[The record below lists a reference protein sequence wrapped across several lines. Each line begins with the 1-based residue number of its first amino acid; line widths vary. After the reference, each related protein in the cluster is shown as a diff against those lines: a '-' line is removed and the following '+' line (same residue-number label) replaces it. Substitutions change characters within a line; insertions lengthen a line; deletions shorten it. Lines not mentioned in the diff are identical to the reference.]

1 MTSHTMQPPKALGLY
16 DPRFEHDAC
25 GVGMVARLDNTPTH
39 EVVERGIAALK
50 NLEHRGASGA
60 DPCTGDGAGILMQ
73 MPDELLRAVV
83 EFELPPPGAYG
94 VLMCFLPA
102 DDDAHRARL
111 EGLLE
116 RTVCAEGHTVLGWR
130 EVPVRP
136 EHTGE
141 VAGACRPVI
150 RQLFVGAGPLGAAG
164 TGHDGAGPQDAAG
177 TGSDGADAAGTGS
190 DGVGARGAPGEGFD
204 QDAFERKLYVIRR
217 VCELNPDGAG
227 LYVASSSSRTL
238 NYKGML
244 ISWQLAD
251 FYPDLQDERCM
262 SALALV
268 HSRFS
273 TNTFPSWELAHP
285 YRTICHNGE
294 INTVMGNVNWMRAR
308 ESELSSELFGEDLQK
323 ILPVVTP
330 GNSDSA
336 TFDNV
341 MELLLLAG
349 RSPAHA
355 AMMMIPE
362 AYRDREDLPAELVG
376 FYAYHSCLM
385 EPWDGPASVAFTDG
399 RVVGA
404 TLDRNGLR
412 PGRWVET
419 ADGHVVL
426 GSETGI
432 LDVAPGEIVRL
443 GRLQPGKLFL
453 VDLERGR
460 IVEDGEVKREV
471 STRRPYREWYERSS
485 VSFDELE
492 PSEQVTISDQPLHR
506 RQRAF
511 GYSQED
517 LRVLLS
523 PMARDGAEPI
533 GSMGNDI
540 SLAVLS
546 DQAPPLFSYFKQLFA
561 QVTNPPI
568 DPIREE
574 IVMSLETTLGSE
586 RNLFEETPEHAH
598 KLVLERPILLNREL
612 ETLRHVSHELFAA
625 RTIDITWP
633 VAEGAAGMAAALE
646 RVCEQAHD
654 AISAGVNIIV
664 LSDRSLGPRRAPIPS
679 LLAVASVHHHLVREG
694 TRLRVGIV
702 LESGEPREVH
712 HFATLIGYGASAI
725 NPYLLLETLDEL
737 VIERRITGPGDG
749 GGAPV
754 GAGNASGRA
763 PGAASSNSASS
774 DGAQWPGTEE
784 LNQRLEEAAQNTV
797 KAIGKGLLKTISKM
811 GISTIQSYRGAQIFE
826 AVGLEHELIDR
837 HFTGTASRIGGV
849 GLDVLATEALERH
862 ARAYPSPRDDL
873 LPVGGVYAWRRDGE
887 HHMWN
892 PETIAL
898 VQHAVRAAN
907 GNVMAALG
915 GEADALAEV
924 RDSDANAKYR
934 EYADAINEDAARK
947 ATLRGLLRFKDP
959 ADPAGANG
967 VDGPPDGGAGADIDG
982 MEREAAHG
990 DTGPR
995 AAGGGDDTTTTN
1007 IPCEPIPLD
1016 QVEPASEI
1024 VRRFCTG
1031 AMSLGSISREAHET
1045 LAIAMNRLGGRSN
1058 TGEGGEDPARYQP
1071 DPNGD
1076 RRRSA
1081 IKQVASGRFGVTI
1094 HYLVN
1099 ADELQIKMA
1108 QGAKPGE
1115 GGQLPGH
1122 KVDKYIGSIR
1132 HTTPGVGL
1140 ISPPP
1145 HHDIYSIEDLKQLIY
1160 DLRCSNPPTDTHAGA
1175 QVSVKLVAEV
1185 GVGTVAAGVSKAN
1198 ADRVLI
1204 SGHDGG
1210 TGASPLSSIQAAGIP
1225 WEIGLAETQQT
1236 LLLNDLRSRIVV
1248 QTDGQ
1253 LKTGRDVV
1261 IAAMLGADEM
1271 GFSTA
1276 PLIATGCI
1284 MMRACHLNTCPVG
1297 IATQDP
1303 ALRERFKGTPEH
1315 VVNFFFFVAEE
1326 VREILASLGLRSL
1339 DEAIGRVD
1347 LLEAQP
1353 AIEHWKA
1360 RGVDLTH
1367 ILTHV
1372 ELPDDAPR
1380 RRVQPPPE
1388 VLSDA
1393 LDWELVKR
1401 SAGAIERGERIS
1413 FALPIRNVNRCVGGI
1428 LSSHIAR
1435 AHGAAGLPEG
1445 SIEVSFEGSAG
1456 QSFGGWLAPGVTFTL
1471 WGDANDYTGKGLSG
1485 GVLAV
1490 RPRAGMAP
1498 EFKAQEN
1505 VIVGNTLLYGATA
1518 GRAFFRGLAGERFAV
1533 RNSGASAVVEGV
1545 GDHGC
1550 EYMTGGRVVV
1560 LGPTGRNFA
1569 AGMSGGVAYVLDE
1582 EGAFPKRCNMGM
1594 VGFETPEEADVAEL
1608 RALISEHARRT
1619 DSPVAERVLAQWE
1632 ELLARGAFVKV
1643 MPHDYRRVLREQAAE
1658 AQAAA
1663 SSPESPSP
1671 AVAA

>member
-1 MTSHTMQPPKALGLY
+1 MNPHIKQPPQAVGLY
-16 DPRFEHDAC
+16 DPSYEHDAC
-25 GVGMVARLDNTPTH
+25 GVGMVARLDNRPTH
-39 EVVERGIAALK
+39 EVISRAITALE
-50 NLEHRGASGA
+50 NLEHRGANGA
-60 DPCTGDGAGILMQ
+60 DPRTGDGAGILMQ

-83 EFELPPPGAYG
+83 DFELPALGAYG
-94 VLMCFLPA
+94 VLMCFLPT
-102 DDDAHRARL
+102 DDDVRARL
-111 EGLLE
+111 QRLLE
-116 RTVCAEGHTVLGWR
+116 QTVEAEGQRMLGWR
-130 EVPVRP
+130 DVPVDP
-136 EHTGE
+136 SQAGD

-150 RQLFVGAGPLGAAG
+150 RQLFVGAGPEHHG
-164 TGHDGAGPQDAAG
+164 
-177 TGSDGADAAGTGS
+177 
-190 DGVGARGAPGEGFD
+190 D

-217 VCELNPDGAG
+217 ICELTAKDPG
-227 LYVASSSSRTL
+227 LYVTSSSSRTL

-244 ISWQLAD
+244 ISFQLAA
-251 FYPDLQDERCM
+251 FYPDLRDERIK

-285 YRTICHNGE
+285 YRVICHNGE
-294 INTVMGNVNWMRAR
+294 INTVRGNINWMRAR
-308 ESELSSELFGEDLQK
+308 ESELRSELFGEDLQK
-323 ILPVVTP
+323 ILPVVSP

-341 MELLLLAG
+341 LELLMLGG
-349 RSPAHA
+349 RSLPHA

-362 AYRDREDLPAELVG
+362 AYRNRDDLSDDLKG
-376 FYAYHSCLM
+376 FYAFHSCLM

-419 ADGHVVL
+419 TDGHVVL
-426 GSETGI
+426 GSEIGL
-432 LDVAPGEIVRL
+432 LDIPPEQIRRL

-453 VDLERGR
+453 VDLEGGR
-460 IVEDGEVKREV
+460 IVEDEEVKRGV
-471 STRRPYREWYERSS
+471 CTRKPYREWYARNAVPFS
-485 VSFDELE
+485 ELA
-492 PSEQVTISDQPLHR
+492 PSDQVTISDQPLR
-506 RQRAF
+506 TRQRAF

-517 LRVLLS
+517 LRVLLT
-523 PMARDGAEPI
+523 PMARDGAEPV
-533 GSMGNDI
+533 GSMGNDQ

-546 DQAPPLFSYFKQLFA
+546 EQAPPLFSYFKQLFA

-574 IVMSLETTLGSE
+574 IVMSLATSLGSE
-586 RNLFEETPEHAH
+586 LNLFAETPEHAH
-598 KLVLERPILLNREL
+598 KLVLTQPILLNREL
-612 ETLRHVSHELFAA
+612 ETLRHVDHDVFAA
-625 RTIDITWP
+625 RTINTTWS
-633 VAEGAAGMAAALE
+633 LE
-646 RVCEQAHD
+646 RGVEGMSEALQRICRESSE
-654 AISAGVNIIV
+654 AIDERVNIIV
-664 LSDRSLGPRRAPIPS
+664 LSDRLVGPRRVPIPS
-679 LLAVASVHHHLVREG
+679 LLAVAAVHHHLVREG
-694 TRLRVGIV
+694 TRLRAGIIV
-702 LESGEPREVH
+702 ESGEPREVH
-712 HFATLIGYGASAI
+712 HFATLIGYGAVAI
-725 NPYLLLETLDEL
+725 NPYLMLETLDDM
-737 VIERRITGPGDG
+737 V
-749 GGAPV
+749 
-754 GAGNASGRA
+754 
-763 PGAASSNSASS
+763 
-774 DGAQWPGTEE
+774 
-784 LNQRLEEAAQNTV
+784 LNQRAVKRVGADGAEVEVGAVEAAENVV
-797 KAIGKGLLKTISKM
+797 KALGKALLKTISKM
-811 GISTIQSYRGAQIFE
+811 GISTIHSYCGAQIFE
-826 AVGLEHELIDR
+826 AVGLDSAVVDK

-849 GLDVLATEALERH
+849 GLDVLATEAIERH
-862 ARAYPSPRDDL
+862 ARAYPVPQDDL

-898 VQHAVRAAN
+898 VQHAVREAN
-907 GNVMAALG
+907 GDVPAALKG
-915 GEADALAEV
+915 DTSALETV
-924 RDSDANAKYR
+924 RESAAFEKYR
-934 EYADAINEDAARK
+934 EYARAINEDAARK
-947 ATLRGLLRFKDP
+947 ATLRGLLKI
-959 ADPAGANG
+959 
-967 VDGPPDGGAGADIDG
+967 GPGEGSAQA
-982 MEREAAHG
+982 
-990 DTGPR
+990 
-995 AAGGGDDTTTTN
+995 
-1007 IPCEPIPLD
+1007 IPLE
-1016 QVEPASEI
+1016 QVESASEI
-1024 VRRFCTG
+1024 VKRFCTG

-1058 TGEGGEDPARYQP
+1058 TGEGGEDPSRFAP
-1071 DPNGD
+1071 DANGD

-1122 KVDKYIGSIR
+1122 KVDAYIGSIR

-1160 DLRCSNPPTDTHAGA
+1160 DLRCANPDAE
-1175 QVSVKLVAEV
+1175 VSVKLVAEV

-1204 SGHDGG
+1204 AGHDGG
-1210 TGASPLSSIQAAGIP
+1210 TGASPQSSIQAAGIP

-1236 LLLNDLRSRIVV
+1236 LLLNDLRSRIKV

-1271 GFSTA
+1271 GFSTG

-1303 ALRERFKGTPEH
+1303 ELRKRFKGTPEH

-1326 VREILASLGLRSL
+1326 VREILASIGLRTL

-1347 LLEAQP
+1347 LLSARD
-1353 AIEHWKA
+1353 AIDHWKA

-1372 ELPDDAPR
+1372 ELPDGTPR
-1380 RRVQPPPE
+1380 HRVEPPPA
-1388 VLSDA
+1388 VLDDA

-1401 SAGAIERGERIS
+1401 AEPALASAGDPALDGRAASAGHGVRIE
-1413 FALPIRNVNRCVGGI
+1413 LPIRNRNRCVGGI
-1428 LSSHIAR
+1428 LSSNIAR
-1435 AHGAAGLPEG
+1435 RHGAEGLSED
-1445 SIEVSFEGSAG
+1445 SIVVDFTGSAG

-1471 WGDANDYTGKGLSG
+1471 SGDANDYAGKGLSG

-1490 RPRAGMAP
+1490 RPREGMAADFVA
-1498 EFKAQEN
+1498 ERN
-1505 VIVGNTLLYGATA
+1505 VIVGNTVLYGATR

-1533 RNSGASAVVEGV
+1533 RNSGAAAVVEGV
-1545 GDHGC
+1545 GDHCC
-1550 EYMTGGRVVV
+1550 EYMTGGVVVV
-1560 LGPTGRNFA
+1560 LGGTGRNFA

-1582 EGAFPKRCNMGM
+1582 QGDFAERCNMGM
-1594 VGFETPEEADVAEL
+1594 VGFEAPSASDAGEL
-1608 RALISEHARRT
+1608 RALISEHGRRT
-1619 DSPVAERVLAQWE
+1619 GSPVAARVLAE
-1632 ELLARGAFVKV
+1632 LDELLAKGAFVKV
-1643 MPHDYRRVLREQAAE
+1643 MPHDYKRVLAE
-1658 AQAAA
+1658 RAGRSEAGRQVAV
-1663 SSPESPSP
+1663 P
-1671 AVAA
+1671 A

>member
-1 MTSHTMQPPKALGLY
+1 MNSHIMQPPKAVGLY

-25 GVGMVARLDNTPTH
+25 GVGMVARLDNRPTH
-39 EVVERGIAALK
+39 EVISRAITALE

-60 DPCTGDGAGILMQ
+60 DPSTGDGAGILMQ
-73 MPDELLRAVV
+73 MPDELLRATVD
-83 EFELPPPGAYG
+83 FELPPAGSYG
-94 VLMCFLPA
+94 VLMCFLPREEKS
-102 DDDAHRARL
+102 RARL
-111 EGLLE
+111 EALLE
-116 RTVCAEGHTVLGWR
+116 RTVGELGQRLLGWR
-130 EVPVRP
+130 EVPIN
-136 EHTGE
+136 ESETGE
-141 VAGACRPVI
+141 VAAACRPVI
-150 RQLFVGAGPLGAAG
+150 RQLFVGAGSEVA
-164 TGHDGAGPQDAAG
+164 
-177 TGSDGADAAGTGS
+177 
-190 DGVGARGAPGEGFD
+190 D

-217 VCELNPDGAG
+217 VCDLHAEDPG
-227 LYVASSSSRTL
+227 LYVASSSSRTI

-244 ISWQLAD
+244 ISFQLAA
-251 FYPDLQDERCM
+251 FYQDLRDERTK

-285 YRTICHNGE
+285 YRVICHNGE
-294 INTVMGNVNWMRAR
+294 INTVRGNVNWMRAR
-308 ESELSSELFGEDLQK
+308 ESQLHSELFGEDLER
-323 ILPVVTP
+323 ILPVVSV

-341 MELLLLAG
+341 LELLMLAG
-349 RSPAHA
+349 RSLPHA

-362 AYRDREDLPAELVG
+362 AYLDREDLPDYLKG
-376 FYAYHSCLM
+376 FYAFHSCLM

-419 ADGHVVL
+419 TDGHVVL
-426 GSETGI
+426 GSESGL
-432 LDVAPGEIVRL
+432 LDIPPGEVRRL

-453 VDLERGR
+453 VDLEQGR
-460 IVEDGEVKREV
+460 IVEDEEVKREV
-471 STRRPYREWYERSS
+471 AGRHPYGEWYARNAVPFSELPSS
-485 VSFDELE
+485 
-492 PSEQVTISDQPLHR
+492 SEVTISDQPLPL

-511 GYSQED
+511 GFTQED
-517 LRVLLS
+517 LRVLLT
-523 PMARDGAEPI
+523 PMAIEAAEPI
-533 GSMGNDI
+533 GSMGNDLA
-540 SLAVLS
+540 LAVLS

-574 IVMSLETTLGSE
+574 IVMSLATSLGSE
-586 RNLFEETPEHAH
+586 RNLFDETPEHAH
-598 KLVLERPILLNREL
+598 KLLLDQPILLNREL
-612 ETLRHVSHELFAA
+612 ETLRHVEHDVYAA
-625 RTIDITWP
+625 RTIDSTWP
-633 VAEGAAGMAAALE
+633 IAEGPAGMRAAIE
-646 RVCEQAHD
+646 RICRQAHE
-654 AISAGVNIIV
+654 AIAEGVNIIV
-664 LSDRSLGPRRAPIPS
+664 VSDRLLGPLRAPIPS
-679 LLAVASVHHHLVREG
+679 LLAVAAVHHHLVREG
-694 TRLRVGIV
+694 TRLRAGII

-712 HFATLIGYGASAI
+712 HFATLIGYGVSAI
-725 NPYLLLETLDEL
+725 NPYLLLESLDTMVLEGH
-737 VIERRITGPGDG
+737 IRRTGGDG
-749 GGAPV
+749 REEPL
-754 GAGNASGRA
+754 
-763 PGAASSNSASS
+763 SAE
-774 DGAQWPGTEE
+774 Q
-784 LNQRLEEAAQNTV
+784 AAQNLV

-826 AVGLEHELIDR
+826 AVGLEPELIDT
-837 HFTGTASRIGGV
+837 HFTGTASRIGGI
-849 GLDVLATEALERH
+849 GLDVLAAEALARH
-862 ARAYPSPRDDL
+862 ARAYPTPHDEL

-907 GNVMAALG
+907 GDVAAALNG
-915 GEADALAEV
+915 DRQAHEAV
-924 RDSDANAKYR
+924 RESPAFEKYR
-934 EYADAINEDAARK
+934 EYARAVNEDAARR
-947 ATLRGLLRFKDP
+947 ATLRGLLKIGG
-959 ADPAGANG
+959 ADASE
-967 VDGPPDGGAGADIDG
+967 DGAGAIPI
-982 MEREAAHG
+982 EEVEA
-990 DTGPR
+990 
-995 AAGGGDDTTTTN
+995 
-1007 IPCEPIPLD
+1007 
-1016 QVEPASEI
+1016 ASEI
-1024 VRRFCTG
+1024 VKRFCTG

-1058 TGEGGEDPARYQP
+1058 TGEGGEDPSRFLP
-1071 DPNGD
+1071 DANGD

-1122 KVDKYIGSIR
+1122 KVDEYIGSIR

-1160 DLRCSNPPTDTHAGA
+1160 DLRCSNPKA
-1175 QVSVKLVAEV
+1175 QVSVKLVSEV

-1204 SGHDGG
+1204 AGHDGG
-1210 TGASPLSSIQAAGIP
+1210 TGASPLSSIQAAGVP

-1236 LLLNDLRSRIVV
+1236 LLLNDLRGRIIV

-1261 IAAMLGADEM
+1261 IAALLGADEM

-1303 ALRERFKGTPEH
+1303 ELRKRFKGTPEH

-1347 LLEAQP
+1347 LLGVAD
-1353 AIEHWKA
+1353 AVEHWKA

-1367 ILTHV
+1367 ILTHIEV
-1372 ELPDDAPR
+1372 PEGAPR
-1380 RRVQPPPE
+1380 RRVEAPPE
-1388 VLSDA
+1388 VLADA
-1393 LDWELVKR
+1393 LDWQLVER
-1401 SAGAIERGERIS
+1401 SQLALERRQPARL
-1413 FALPIRNVNRCVGGI
+1413 ALEIRNRNRCVGGI
-1428 LSSHIAR
+1428 LSSHIAER
-1435 AHGAAGLPEG
+1435 CGAAGLAED
-1445 SIEVSFEGSAG
+1445 SIVVDFEGSAG
-1456 QSFGGWLAPGVTFTL
+1456 QSFAGWLAPGVTFTL
-1471 WGDANDYTGKGLSG
+1471 RGDANDYAGKGLSG
-1485 GVLAV
+1485 GVFAV
-1490 RPRAGMAP
+1490 RPRAGMSEDFVA
-1498 EFKAQEN
+1498 EQN
-1505 VIVGNTLLYGATA
+1505 VIVGNTVLYGATA

-1582 EGAFPKRCNMGM
+1582 EGDFAKRCNPGM
-1594 VGFETPEEADVAEL
+1594 VGFEALSAADALEL
-1608 RALISEHARRT
+1608 RAMIEEHHART
-1619 DSPVAERVLAQWE
+1619 DSPVAARVLAEWE
-1632 ELLARGAFVKV
+1632 ELLGRGAFVKV
-1643 MPHDYRRVLREQAAE
+1643 MPHDYKRVLRERAEEEALAAAAAE
-1658 AQAAA
+1658 NG
-1663 SSPESPSP
+1663 SGSLRRPLD
-1671 AVAA
+1671 AVGETGA

>member
-1 MTSHTMQPPKALGLY
+1 MTEYTKQPPKAVGLY
-16 DPRFEHDAC
+16 DPHFEHDAC
-25 GVGMVARLDNTPTH
+25 GVGMVARLDNQPTH
-39 EVVERGIAALK
+39 EVISQAIRALE

-60 DPCTGDGAGILMQ
+60 DPTTGDGAGILMQ
-73 MPDELLRAVV
+73 MPDELLRAAVD
-83 EFELPPPGAYG
+83 FELPPLGRYG
-94 VLMCFLPA
+94 VLMCFLPTEQA
-102 DDDAHRARL
+102 SRRRL
-111 EGLLE
+111 EEQLE
-116 RTVCAEGHTVLGWR
+116 QIVHEEGQRVLGWR
-130 EVPVRP
+130 DVPVST
-136 EHTGE
+136 EHVGRT
-141 VAGACRPVI
+141 AGACRPAI
-150 RQLFVGAGPLGAAG
+150 RQLFVGAGKDLPGRAAG
-164 TGHDGAGPQDAAG
+164 G
-177 TGSDGADAAGTGS
+177 
-190 DGVGARGAPGEGFD
+190 GELA
-204 QDAFERKLYVIRR
+204 QEALERKLYVIRR
-217 VCELNPDGAG
+217 RSELTAVEPG
-227 LYVASSSSRTL
+227 LYVASSSSRTI

-244 ISWQLAD
+244 ISYQLAG
-251 FYPDLQDERCM
+251 FYPDLRDPRAK

-285 YRTICHNGE
+285 YRVICHNGE
-294 INTVMGNVNWMRAR
+294 INTVMGNINWMRAR
-308 ESELSSELFGEDLQK
+308 ESELQSELFGDDLPK
-323 ILPVVTP
+323 ILPVAKP
-330 GNSDSA
+330 GDSDSA
-336 TFDNV
+336 TFDKV
-341 MELLLLAG
+341 LELLMLAG
-349 RSPAHA
+349 RSLPHA

-362 AYRDREDLPAELVG
+362 AYRDRTDLPEELKA
-376 FYAYHSCLM
+376 FYAFHACLM

-419 ADGHVVL
+419 VDGLVVL
-426 GSETGI
+426 GSESGL
-432 LDVAPGEIVRL
+432 LDVAPERVKRL

-453 VDLERGR
+453 VDLQRGC
-460 IVEDGEVKREV
+460 IVEDGDVKREV
-471 STRRPYREWYERSS
+471 SARRPYGEWLARNMVHFE
-485 VSFDELE
+485 DLP
-492 PSEQVTISDQPLHR
+492 PSTEVTISDQPLHS

-517 LRVLLS
+517 LRVLLT
-523 PMARDGAEPI
+523 PMAREAQEPI

-540 SLAVLS
+540 SLAVFS

-574 IVMSLETTLGSE
+574 IVMSLATTLGSE

-598 KLVLERPILLNREL
+598 KLALRQPILLNREL
-612 ETLRHVSHELFAA
+612 ETLRHVSHEVFAA

-633 VAEGAAGMAAALE
+633 VADGAAGMERALQRICAE
-646 RVCEQAHD
+646 AHD
-654 AISAGVNIIV
+654 AIAQQVNIII
-664 LSDRSLGPRRAPIPS
+664 LSDRFVGPRRAPIPS

-694 TRLRVGIV
+694 TRLRAGII

-712 HFATLIGYGASAI
+712 HFATLIGYGASAV
-725 NPYLLLETLDEL
+725 NPYLMLETLDEL
-737 VIERRITGPGDG
+737 VFRGLLESPNSGGPPAN
-749 GGAPV
+749 GASS
-754 GAGNASGRA
+754 AN
-763 PGAASSNSASS
+763 GAAPASA
-774 DGAQWPGTEE
+774 GPTP
-784 LNQRLEEAAQNTV
+784 EEAAQNVV

-826 AVGLEHELIDR
+826 AVGLGRELIDR

-849 GLDVLATEALERH
+849 GLGELALEALERH
-862 ARAYPSPRDDL
+862 ARAWPVPHDDV

-887 HHMWN
+887 HHIWN

-898 VQHAVRAAN
+898 VQHAVRAADDER
-907 GNVMAALG
+907 VRAALG
-915 GEADALAEV
+915 GDREAHGSV
-924 RDSDANAKYR
+924 RDSPAYAKYR
-934 EYADAINEDAARK
+934 EYAQMVNEDAARR
-947 ATLRGLLRFKDP
+947 ATLRGLLKLRTAVSQP
-959 ADPAGANG
+959 
-967 VDGPPDGGAGADIDG
+967 GGELGG
-982 MEREAAHG
+982 
-990 DTGPR
+990 R
-995 AAGGGDDTTTTN
+995 A
-1007 IPCEPIPLD
+1007 IPLHE
-1016 QVEPASEI
+1016 VEPAKEI

-1058 TGEGGEDPARYQP
+1058 TGEGGEDPMRFQP

-1094 HYLVN
+1094 NYLVN

-1122 KVDKYIGSIR
+1122 KVDEYIGSIR

-1160 DLRCSNPPTDTHAGA
+1160 DLRCSNPQA
-1175 QVSVKLVAEV
+1175 QVSVKLVSEV

-1204 SGHDGG
+1204 AGHDGG
-1210 TGASPLSSIQAAGIP
+1210 TGASPLSSIQAAGVP

-1236 LLLNDLRSRIVV
+1236 LLLNELRSRIVV

-1253 LKTGRDVV
+1253 LKTGRDVM
-1261 IAAMLGADEM
+1261 IAALLGADEM
-1271 GFSTA
+1271 GFSTG

-1303 ALRERFKGTPEH
+1303 ELRKRFRGTPEH

-1326 VREILASLGLRSL
+1326 VRELLASLGLRSL

-1347 LLEAQP
+1347 LLEAES
-1353 AIEHWKA
+1353 AIDHWKA
-1360 RGVDLTH
+1360 CGVDLTH

-1372 ELPDDAPR
+1372 ELEDGAAR
-1380 RRVQPPPE
+1380 RRVQAPPP
-1388 VLSDA
+1388 VLEDA
-1393 LDWELVKR
+1393 LDWKLVE
-1401 SAGAIERGERIS
+1401 GARPALEGGKPVRMQ
-1413 FALPIRNVNRCVGGI
+1413 LPIRNVNRCVGGI

-1435 AHGAAGLPEG
+1435 AHGAEGLPPD
-1445 SIEVSFEGSAG
+1445 SIVVDFEGSAG
-1456 QSFGGWLAPGVTFTL
+1456 QSFGGWLACGVTFTL
-1471 WGDANDYTGKGLSG
+1471 RGDANDYAGKGLSG
-1485 GVLAV
+1485 GVIAV
-1490 RPRAGMAP
+1490 RPRAAMSSDFVA
-1498 EFKAQEN
+1498 EHN
-1505 VIVGNTLLYGATA
+1505 VIVGNTVLYGATA
-1518 GRAFFRGLAGERFAV
+1518 GKAFFRGLAGERFAV
-1533 RNSGASAVVEGV
+1533 RNSGAWAVVEGM

-1569 AGMSGGVAYVLDE
+1569 AGMSGGIAYVLDE
-1582 EGAFPKRCNMGM
+1582 QGSFPGRCNMGM
-1594 VGFETPEEADVAEL
+1594 VDFEALAPEDAIEL
-1608 RALISEHARRT
+1608 RAMIEEHEQRT
-1619 DSPVAERVLAQWE
+1619 DSPVARRVLAEWE
-1632 ELLARGAFVKV
+1632 RLLAAGAFVKV
-1643 MPHDYRRVLREQAAE
+1643 MPADYRRVLREQREAE
-1658 AQAAA
+1658 EGRQ
-1663 SSPESPSP
+1663 EE
-1671 AVAA
+1671 VTV

>member
-1 MTSHTMQPPKALGLY
+1 MTSHTMQPSKAVGLY

-25 GVGMVARLDNTPTH
+25 GVGMVARLDAFPTH
-39 EVVERGIAALK
+39 EVVTMAIRALE

-60 DPCTGDGAGILMQ
+60 DPTTGDGAGILMQ
-73 MPDELLRAVV
+73 MPDELLREAVP
-83 EFELPPPGAYG
+83 FELPPVGRYG
-94 VLMCFLPA
+94 VLMCFLPTA
-102 DDDAHRARL
+102 APQRERL
-111 EGLLE
+111 EQTLE
-116 RTVCAEGHTVLGWR
+116 ATVVAEGQRVLGWR
-130 EVPVRP
+130 DVPVDP
-136 EHTGE
+136 EHCGRT
-141 VAGACRPVI
+141 AGACRPVI
-150 RQLFVGAGPLGAAG
+150 RQLFVGAGSLDAGGTVAGAFEGAGAGASEG
-164 TGHDGAGPQDAAG
+164 TGAGASEGAGVEAG
-177 TGSDGADAAGTGS
+177 GAVEGS
-190 DGVGARGAPGEGFD
+190 FD

-217 VCELNPDGAG
+217 VCELTAEPG
-227 LYVASSSSRTL
+227 LYVTSSSSRTL

-244 ISWQLAD
+244 ISYQLAG
-251 FYPDLQDERCM
+251 FYPDLRDERCK

-285 YRTICHNGE
+285 YRVTCHNGE

-308 ESELSSELFGEDLQK
+308 ESELSSGLFGEDLHK
-323 ILPVVTP
+323 ILPVVSA

-341 MELLLLAG
+341 LELLLLAG
-349 RSPAHA
+349 RELPHA
-355 AMMMIPE
+355 VMMMIPE
-362 AYRDREDLPAELVG
+362 AFRNRTDLPDDLKG
-376 FYAYHSCLM
+376 FYAFHACLM
-385 EPWDGPASVAFTDG
+385 EPWDGPAAVAFTDG

-419 ADGHVVL
+419 TDGHVVL
-426 GSETGI
+426 GSEAGL
-432 LDVAPGEIVRL
+432 LDIPAARVARL

-453 VDLERGR
+453 VDLARGR
-460 IVEDGEVKREV
+460 IVEDGEVKRAV
-471 STRRPYREWYERSS
+471 STQRPYGEWFVRNS
-485 VSFDELE
+485 VHFDDLP
-492 PSEQVTISDQPLHR
+492 PSEQVTISDQPLHL

-517 LRVLLS
+517 LRVLLT
-523 PMARDGAEPI
+523 PMARDGQEPV
-533 GSMGNDI
+533 GSMGNDQ

-574 IVMSLETTLGSE
+574 IVMSLATSLGTE
-586 RNLFEETPEHAH
+586 RNLFDETPDHAH
-598 KLVLERPILLNREL
+598 KLILNQPILLNREL
-612 ETLRHVSHELFAA
+612 ETLRHVSHDLFAA
-625 RTIDITWP
+625 RTLDIVWP
-633 VAEGAAGMAAALE
+633 VAEGPAGMARALE
-646 RVCEQAHD
+646 RICAQAHE
-654 AISAGVNIIV
+654 AVAAGVNIIV
-664 LSDRSLGPRRAPIPS
+664 LSDRRLNRHQAPIPS
-679 LLAVASVHHHLVREG
+679 LLAVSSVHHHLVREG
-694 TRLRVGIV
+694 IRLRAGII

-712 HFATLIGYGASAI
+712 HFATLVGFGVSAV

-737 VIERRITGPGDG
+737 VYKGLIVRPGTAGGSTGANGTGP
-749 GGAPV
+749 A
-754 GAGNASGRA
+754 GAGEVPLGV
-763 PGAASSNSASS
+763 
-774 DGAQWPGTEE
+774 
-784 LNQRLEEAAQNTV
+784 EEAAQNLV
-797 KAIGKGLLKTISKM
+797 KAIDKGLLKTISKM

-826 AVGLEHELIDR
+826 AVGLDREVVDR

-849 GLDVLATEALERH
+849 GLEVLAREALERH
-862 ARAYPSPRDDL
+862 ARAYPAPVGGGEGVGEEL

-907 GNVMAALG
+907 GDVAAALKG
-915 GEADALAEV
+915 DSEAHTTV
-924 RDSDANAKYR
+924 RESPAYAKYR
-934 EYADAINEDAARK
+934 EYARLVNEDAARQ
-947 ATLRGLLRFKDP
+947 ATLRGLLKIAVAEDS
-959 ADPAGANG
+959 
-967 VDGPPDGGAGADIDG
+967 GGAGG
-982 MEREAAHG
+982 ER
-990 DTGPR
+990 
-995 AAGGGDDTTTTN
+995 GGGGG
-1007 IPCEPIPLD
+1007 ERHSGERHSIPLEE
-1016 QVEPASEI
+1016 VEPAAAI

-1058 TGEGGEDPARYQP
+1058 TGEGGEDPTRFTP

-1122 KVDKYIGSIR
+1122 KVDRYIGSIR

-1160 DLRCSNPPTDTHAGA
+1160 DLRCSNPSA
-1175 QVSVKLVAEV
+1175 QVSVKLVSEV

-1204 SGHDGG
+1204 AGHDGG
-1210 TGASPLSSIQAAGIP
+1210 TGASPLSSIQAAGVP

-1236 LLLNDLRSRIVV
+1236 LLLNELRSRIVV

-1261 IAAMLGADEM
+1261 IAALLGADEM
-1271 GFSTA
+1271 GFSTG

-1303 ALRERFKGTPEH
+1303 ELRKRFKGTPEH

-1326 VREILASLGLRSL
+1326 VRELLASLGLRSL

-1347 LLEAQP
+1347 LLEAEP

-1360 RGVDLTH
+1360 RGVDLSH
-1367 ILTHV
+1367 ILRHIGL
-1372 ELPDDAPR
+1372 EDGAPR
-1380 RRVQPPPE
+1380 RRVEPPPP
-1388 VLSDA
+1388 VLEDA
-1393 LDWELVKR
+1393 LDWQLVER
-1401 SAGAIERGERIS
+1401 ARALLAGGAAGAGETEDGASPDGHLNGRAARI
-1413 FALPIRNVNRCVGGI
+1413 AGRQVRIQLPIRNVNRCVGGI

-1435 AHGAAGLPEG
+1435 EHGAKGLPED
-1445 SIEVSFEGSAG
+1445 SIVVDFEGSAG

-1471 WGDANDYTGKGLSG
+1471 HGDANDYTGKGLSG

-1490 RPRAGMAP
+1490 RPRPGMAP
-1498 EFKAQEN
+1498 EWVAEEN

-1533 RNSGASAVVEGV
+1533 RNSGAWTVVEGV

-1582 EGAFPKRCNMGM
+1582 DGSFTGRKDGSLAGRCNMGM
-1594 VGFETPEEADVAEL
+1594 VGFEELSAADAAEL
-1608 RALISEHARRT
+1608 RALVAEHEART
-1619 DSPVAERVLAQWE
+1619 DSPVARRVLGEWDR
-1632 ELLARGAFVKV
+1632 LLAAGAFVKV
-1643 MPHDYRRVLREQAAE
+1643 MPHDYKRVLRELAEEEEEQAE
-1658 AQAAA
+1658 GV
-1663 SSPESPSP
+1663 P
-1671 AVAA
+1671 A

>member
-1 MTSHTMQPPKALGLY
+1 MTSHNKQPPKAVGLY

-25 GVGMVARLDNTPTH
+25 GVGMVARLDNRPTH
-39 EVVERGIAALK
+39 EVISRAITALE

-73 MPDELLRAVV
+73 MPDELFRAVV
-83 EFELPPPGAYG
+83 DFELPAAGAYG
-94 VLMCFLPA
+94 VLMCFLPPDPA
-102 DDDAHRARL
+102 VRKRL
-111 EGLLE
+111 EELLE
-116 RTVCAEGHTVLGWR
+116 RTVVAEGQRLLGWR
-130 EVPVRP
+130 DVPVRP

-141 VAGACRPVI
+141 VAGACRPEI
-150 RQLFVGAGPLGAAG
+150 RQLFVGAGGAEE
-164 TGHDGAGPQDAAG
+164 
-177 TGSDGADAAGTGS
+177 S
-190 DGVGARGAPGEGFD
+190 D

-217 VCELNPDGAG
+217 VCQLTAEEPG
-227 LYVASSSSRTL
+227 LYVTSSSSRTI

-244 ISWQLAD
+244 ISYQLAE
-251 FYPDLQDERCM
+251 FYPDLRDERAK

-285 YRTICHNGE
+285 YRVICHNGE
-294 INTVMGNVNWMRAR
+294 INTVAGNISWMRAR
-308 ESELSSELFGEDLQK
+308 ESELHSELFGEDLCK
-323 ILPVVTP
+323 ILPVVSP

-341 MELLLLAG
+341 LELLMLAG
-349 RSPAHA
+349 RSLPHA

-362 AYRDREDLPAELVG
+362 AYRDREDLPDYLKG
-376 FYAYHSCLM
+376 FYAYHACLM

-419 ADGHVVL
+419 TDGHVVL
-426 GSETGI
+426 GSEAGL
-432 LDVAPGEIVRL
+432 LDIPPEEVRRL

-460 IVEDGEVKREV
+460 IVEDEEVKREV
-471 STRRPYREWYERSS
+471 STRRPYREWYARNAVRFADLPPSS
-485 VSFDELE
+485 EKTL
-492 PSEQVTISDQPLHR
+492 SDQPLR
-506 RQRAF
+506 LRQRAF

-517 LRVLLS
+517 LRVLMT
-523 PMARDGAEPI
+523 PMAQDGAEPV

-540 SLAVLS
+540 ALAVLS

-568 DPIREE
+568 DPLREE
-574 IVMSLETTLGSE
+574 IVMSLATSLGNE
-586 RNLFEETPEHAH
+586 RNLFDETPEHAH
-598 KLVLERPILLNREL
+598 KLLLDQPILLNREL
-612 ETLRHVSHELFAA
+612 ETLRHVDHDVYAA

-633 VAEGAAGMAAALE
+633 IAEGTAGMVE
-646 RVCEQAHD
+646 
-654 AISAGVNIIV
+654 AIARICLKAREAIAEGVNIII
-664 LSDRSLGPRRAPIPS
+664 LSDRLLGARRAPVPS
-679 LLAVASVHHHLVREG
+679 LLAVAAVHHHLVLEG
-694 TRLRVGIV
+694 TRLRAGIIV
-702 LESGEPREVH
+702 ESGEPREVH

-725 NPYLLLETLDEL
+725 NPYLMLETLDEL
-737 VIERRITGPGDG
+737 VYGGRIVRAGADG
-749 GGAPV
+749 TDVPMDAE
-754 GAGNASGRA
+754 
-763 PGAASSNSASS
+763 
-774 DGAQWPGTEE
+774 D
-784 LNQRLEEAAQNTV
+784 AAQNVV

-826 AVGLEHELIDR
+826 AVGLEQGLIDR
-837 HFTGTASRIGGV
+837 HFTGTASRIGGI
-849 GLDVLATEALERH
+849 GLEVLATEALERH
-862 ARAYPSPRDDL
+862 ARAYPPTHEEL

-907 GNVMAALG
+907 GDVGAALKG
-915 GEADALAEV
+915 DAEAHAAV
-924 RDSDANAKYR
+924 RGSAAFEKYR
-934 EYADAINEDAARK
+934 EYARMVNEDAARR
-947 ATLRGLLRFKDP
+947 ATLRGLLQI
-959 ADPAGANG
+959 GTG
-967 VDGPPDGGAGADIDG
+967 QEDG
-982 MEREAAHG
+982 REA
-990 DTGPR
+990 
-995 AAGGGDDTTTTN
+995 
-1007 IPCEPIPLD
+1007 IPLEE
-1016 QVEPASEI
+1016 VEPASEI
-1024 VRRFCTG
+1024 VKRFCTG
-1031 AMSLGSISREAHET
+1031 AMSLGSISREAHEN

-1058 TGEGGEDPARYQP
+1058 TGEGGEDPSRFQP
-1071 DPNGD
+1071 DANGD

-1122 KVDKYIGSIR
+1122 KVDAYIGSIR

-1160 DLRCSNPPTDTHAGA
+1160 DLRCANPQA
-1175 QVSVKLVAEV
+1175 QVSVKLVSEV

-1204 SGHDGG
+1204 AGHDGG
-1210 TGASPLSSIQAAGIP
+1210 TGASPLSSIQAAGVP

-1303 ALRERFKGTPEH
+1303 ELRKRFKGTPEH

-1326 VREILASLGLRSL
+1326 VREILASVGLRSL
-1339 DEAIGRVD
+1339 AEATGRVD
-1347 LLEAQP
+1347 LLGVGEA
-1353 AIEHWKA
+1353 IDHWKA

-1367 ILTHV
+1367 ILTHIEV
-1372 ELPDDAPR
+1372 SRGMPR
-1380 RRVQPPPE
+1380 RRVEAPPE
-1388 VLSDA
+1388 VLKDA
-1393 LDWELVKR
+1393 LDWELVER
-1401 SAGAIERGERIS
+1401 SQPALEQGEPVKM
-1413 FALPIRNVNRCVGGI
+1413 ALEIRNRNRCVGGI

-1435 AHGAAGLPEG
+1435 QHGAEGLAED
-1445 SIEVSFEGSAG
+1445 SIVVDFQGSAG
-1456 QSFGGWLAPGVTFTL
+1456 QSFAGWLAPGVTFTL
-1471 WGDANDYTGKGLSG
+1471 HGDANDYAGKGLSG
-1485 GVLAV
+1485 GVFAI
-1490 RPRAGMAP
+1490 RPREGMGAHFIA
-1498 EFKAQEN
+1498 EQN
-1505 VIVGNTLLYGATA
+1505 VIVGNTVLYGATA

-1533 RNSGASAVVEGV
+1533 RNSGAWAVVEGL

-1582 EGAFPKRCNMGM
+1582 QGVFGERCNMGM
-1594 VGFETPEEADVAEL
+1594 VGFEELSELDAIEL
-1608 RALISEHARRT
+1608 RAMVEEHGRRT
-1619 DSPVAERVLAQWE
+1619 DSPVAARVLAEWD
-1632 ELLARGAFVKV
+1632 ELLGRQAFVKV
-1643 MPHDYRRVLREQAAE
+1643 MPHDYKRVLRELAEAEDALAARAAE
-1658 AQAAA
+1658 NGVLAGPR
-1663 SSPESPSP
+1663 SLD
-1671 AVAA
+1671 AVGETGA

>member
-1 MTSHTMQPPKALGLY
+1 MTSHITQPPKAVGLY

-39 EVVERGIAALK
+39 EVITRAITALE

-60 DPCTGDGAGILMQ
+60 DPRTGDGAGILMQ
-73 MPDELLRAVV
+73 MPDELLRSVV
-83 EFELPPPGAYG
+83 DFELPALGSYG
-94 VLMCFLPA
+94 VLMCFLPNDA
-102 DDDAHRARL
+102 DARARL

-116 RTVCAEGHTVLGWR
+116 RTIIAEGQSVLGWR
-130 EVPVRP
+130 EVPIDP
-136 EHTGE
+136 AQTGD
-141 VAGACRPVI
+141 VAAACRPVI
-150 RQLFVGAGPLGAAG
+150 RQLFVGAGSE
-164 TGHDGAGPQDAAG
+164 Q
-177 TGSDGADAAGTGS
+177 
-190 DGVGARGAPGEGFD
+190 EGD
-204 QDAFERKLYVIRR
+204 QEAFERKLYVIRR
-217 VCELNPDGAG
+217 ICELKAG
-227 LYVASSSSRTL
+227 DEGPSSLYVTSSSSRTI

-244 ISWQLAD
+244 ISFQLAA
-251 FYPDLQDERCM
+251 FYADLRDERTK

-285 YRTICHNGE
+285 YRVICHNGE

-308 ESELSSELFGEDLQK
+308 ESELSSELFGADLAK

-341 MELLLLAG
+341 LELLMLAG
-349 RSPAHA
+349 RSLPHA

-362 AYRDREDLPAELVG
+362 AYRDRDDLPDYLKG
-376 FYAYHSCLM
+376 FYAFHSCLM

-419 ADGHVVL
+419 TDGHVVL
-426 GSETGI
+426 GSESGL
-432 LDVAPGEIVRL
+432 LDIPPAQIRRL

-460 IVEDGEVKREV
+460 IVEDEEVKREV
-471 STRRPYREWYERSS
+471 STRRPYGEWYARNAVPFAS
-485 VSFDELE
+485 LP
-492 PSEQVTISDQPLHR
+492 PSEQVTLSSQPLR
-506 RQRAF
+506 LRQRAF
-511 GYSQED
+511 GYTQED
-517 LRVLLS
+517 LRVLLA
-523 PMARDGAEPI
+523 PMAVDGAEPV
-533 GSMGNDI
+533 GSMGNDL

-574 IVMSLETTLGSE
+574 IVMSLATTLGNE
-586 RNLFEETPEHAH
+586 RNLFDETPEHAH
-598 KLVLERPILLNREL
+598 KLLLDQPILLNREL
-612 ETLRHVSHELFAA
+612 ETLRNVEHDVYAA
-625 RTIDITWP
+625 ETIDITWP
-633 VAEGAAGMAAALE
+633 VAEGPAGMRAAIE
-646 RVCEQAHD
+646 RICREAHA
-654 AISAGVNIIV
+654 AIAGGVNIIV
-664 LSDRSLGPRRAPIPS
+664 LSDRRIGPLRVPIPS
-679 LLAVASVHHHLVREG
+679 LLAVASVHHHLVLEG
-694 TRLRVGIV
+694 TRLQAGLI
-702 LESGEPREVH
+702 LESGEPREIH
-712 HFATLIGYGASAI
+712 HFATLLGYGASAI
-725 NPYLLLETLDEL
+725 NPYLTLETLDEM
-737 VIERRITGPGDG
+737 VVEGRIGSAGPDG
-749 GGAPV
+749 RLAPP
-754 GAGNASGRA
+754 A
-763 PGAASSNSASS
+763 
-774 DGAQWPGTEE
+774 TEE
-784 LNQRLEEAAQNTV
+784 LNDLLEGAAQNYV
-797 KAIGKGLLKTISKM
+797 KAVGKGLLKTISKM

-826 AVGLEHELIDR
+826 AVGLARELIDA

-862 ARAYPSPRDDL
+862 ARAGWVGSRPHDPL

-907 GNVMAALG
+907 GDVGAAMNG
-915 GEADALAEV
+915 DGEAYRAV
-924 RDSDANAKYR
+924 RESAAFEKYR
-934 EYADAINEDAARK
+934 EYAQAVNDDASRR
-947 ATLRGLLRFKDP
+947 ATLRGLLE
-959 ADPAGANG
+959 
-967 VDGPPDGGAGADIDG
+967 I
-982 MEREAAHG
+982 
-990 DTGPR
+990 
-995 AAGGGDDTTTTN
+995 GGG
-1007 IPCEPIPLD
+1007 PGASALQPIPLEE
-1016 QVEPASEI
+1016 VEPASEI
-1024 VRRFCTG
+1024 VKRFCTG

-1058 TGEGGEDPARYQP
+1058 TGEGGEDPSRFTP
-1071 DPNGD
+1071 DANGD

-1094 HYLVN
+1094 HFLVN

-1122 KVDKYIGSIR
+1122 KVDAYIGSIR

-1160 DLRCSNPPTDTHAGA
+1160 DLRCSNPGA
-1175 QVSVKLVAEV
+1175 EVSVKLVSEV

-1204 SGHDGG
+1204 AGHDGG
-1210 TGASPLSSIQAAGIP
+1210 TGASPLSSIQAAGVP

-1236 LLLNDLRSRIVV
+1236 LLLNNLRSRIKV

-1303 ALRERFKGTPEH
+1303 ELRKRFKGTPEH

-1339 DEAIGRVD
+1339 DDATGRVD
-1347 LLEAQP
+1347 LLGVSSAVD
-1353 AIEHWKA
+1353 HWKA

-1367 ILTHV
+1367 ILTHI
-1372 ELPDDAPR
+1372 ELPDGAQR
-1380 RRVQPPPE
+1380 RRTEPPPA
-1388 VLSDA
+1388 VLDDA
-1393 LDWELVKR
+1393 LDWQLLDAAR
-1401 SAGAIERGERIS
+1401 GAIEQLQPVTV
-1413 FALPIRNVNRCVGGI
+1413 ALPIRNRNRCVGGI
-1428 LSSHIAR
+1428 LSSHVA
-1435 AHGAAGLPEG
+1435 AVHGAEGLSEDT
-1445 SIEVSFEGSAG
+1445 IVVDFEGSAG
-1456 QSFGGWLAPGVTFTL
+1456 QSFAGWLAPGITFTL
-1471 WGDANDYTGKGLSG
+1471 RGDANDYAGKGLSG
-1485 GVLAV
+1485 GVFAI
-1490 RPRAGMAP
+1490 RPREGMG
-1498 EFKAQEN
+1498 EHFKAEEN
-1505 VIVGNTLLYGATA
+1505 VIVGNTVLYGATS

-1533 RNSGASAVVEGV
+1533 RNSGAWTVVEGV

-1582 EGAFPKRCNMGM
+1582 DGTFAERCNMGM
-1594 VGFETPEEADVAEL
+1594 VGFEEPAEADAIEL
-1608 RALISEHARRT
+1608 RAMIE
-1619 DSPVAERVLAQWE
+1619 
-1632 ELLARGAFVKV
+1632 
-1643 MPHDYRRVLREQAAE
+1643 
-1658 AQAAA
+1658 
-1663 SSPESPSP
+1663 
-1671 AVAA
+1671 

>member
-1 MTSHTMQPPKALGLY
+1 MNSHIKQPPQAVGLY

-39 EVVERGIAALK
+39 EVVARALTALE
-50 NLEHRGASGA
+50 NLEHRGATGA

-73 MPDELLRAVV
+73 LPDELLRATV
-83 EFELPPPGAYG
+83 EFELPPRGSYG
-94 VLMCFLPA
+94 VLMCFLPTDPTA
-102 DDDAHRARL
+102 RERL
-111 EGLLE
+111 ETLLE
-116 RTVCAEGHTVLGWR
+116 GTVRDEGQHVLGWR
-130 EVPVRP
+130 EVPID
-136 EHTGE
+136 ESQTGE
-141 VAGACRPVI
+141 VAAACRPVI
-150 RQLFVGAGPLGAAG
+150 RQLFVGAGEA
-164 TGHDGAGPQDAAG
+164 QV
-177 TGSDGADAAGTGS
+177 ADN
-190 DGVGARGAPGEGFD
+190 
-204 QDAFERKLYVIRR
+204 DAFERKLYVIRR
-217 VCELNPDGAG
+217 VCELAATASSQEGEQG
-227 LYVASSSSRTL
+227 LYVTSSSSRTI

-244 ISWQLAD
+244 ISYQLGA
-251 FYPDLQDERCM
+251 FYKDLSDERAK

-285 YRTICHNGE
+285 YRVICHNGE

-308 ESELSSELFGEDLQK
+308 ESELRSELFGEDLEK
-323 ILPVVTP
+323 ILPVVSP

-341 MELLLLAG
+341 LELLMLGG
-349 RSPAHA
+349 RSLPHA

-362 AYRDREDLPAELVG
+362 AWRDRDDLPDYLKG
-376 FYAYHSCLM
+376 FYAFHSCLM

-399 RVVGA
+399 RLVGA

-419 ADGHVVL
+419 TDGHVVL
-426 GSETGI
+426 GSESGL
-432 LDVAPGEIVRL
+432 LDIPPEQIRRL

-460 IVEDGEVKREV
+460 IVEDEEIKREV
-471 STRRPYREWYERSS
+471 STRHPYGEWFARNA
-485 VSFDELE
+485 VPFAELE
-492 PSEQVTISDQPLHR
+492 PSEQVTLSSQPLHV

-511 GYSQED
+511 GYTQED
-517 LRVLLS
+517 LRVLLA
-523 PMARDGAEPI
+523 PMAIDGAEPI
-533 GSMGNDI
+533 GSMGNDL

-574 IVMSLETTLGSE
+574 IVMSLATSLGNE
-586 RNLFEETPEHAH
+586 RDLLEESPEHAH
-598 KLVLERPILLNREL
+598 KLLLEQPILLNREL
-612 ETLRHVSHELFAA
+612 ETLRRVVHDVYAA
-625 RTIDITWP
+625 RTIDTTWP
-633 VAEGAAGMAAALE
+633 VAEGPDGMSQAIE
-646 RVCEQAHD
+646 RICRQARE
-654 AISAGVNIIV
+654 AITERVNIII
-664 LSDRSLGPRRAPIPS
+664 LSDRNVDPRRAPIPS
-679 LLAVASVHHHLVREG
+679 LLAAAAVHHHLVLAG
-694 TRLRVGIV
+694 TRLRAGIIV
-702 LESGEPREVH
+702 ESGEPREVH
-712 HFATLIGYGASAI
+712 HFATLIGYGVSAI
-725 NPYLLLETLDEL
+725 NPYMLLETLDEM
-737 VIERRITGPGDG
+737 VAEGRIARPSGNGTPPVAL
-749 GGAPV
+749 GA
-754 GAGNASGRA
+754 
-763 PGAASSNSASS
+763 
-774 DGAQWPGTEE
+774 
-784 LNQRLEEAAQNTV
+784 EEAAQNLV

-826 AVGLEHELIDR
+826 AVGLDKELIDK
-837 HFTGTASRIGGV
+837 HFTHTASRVGGV
-849 GLDVLATEALERH
+849 GLDVLAQEALERH
-862 ARAYPSPRDDL
+862 ARAWVGGISSHDEL

-907 GNVMAALG
+907 GNVAAALKG
-915 GEADALAEV
+915 DAGALDSV
-924 RDSDANAKYR
+924 RASDAFEKYR
-934 EYADAINEDAARK
+934 EYARTVNENAARQ
-947 ATLRGLLRFKDP
+947 ATLRGLLEIGT
-959 ADPAGANG
+959 GATSA
-967 VDGPPDGGAGADIDG
+967 V
-982 MEREAAHG
+982 
-990 DTGPR
+990 
-995 AAGGGDDTTTTN
+995 
-1007 IPCEPIPLD
+1007 PLE

-1024 VRRFCTG
+1024 VKRFCTG

-1058 TGEGGEDPARYQP
+1058 TGEGGEDPVRFRP
-1071 DPNGD
+1071 DANGD

-1122 KVDKYIGSIR
+1122 KVDDYIGSIR
-1132 HTTPGVGL
+1132 HTMPGVGL

-1160 DLRCSNPPTDTHAGA
+1160 DLRCSNPKA
-1175 QVSVKLVAEV
+1175 QVSVKLVSEV
-1185 GVGTVAAGVSKAN
+1185 GVGTIAAGVSKAN

-1204 SGHDGG
+1204 AGHDGG
-1210 TGASPLSSIQAAGIP
+1210 TGASPLSSIQAAGVP

-1236 LLLNDLRSRIVV
+1236 LLLNNLRSRIVV

-1303 ALRERFKGTPEH
+1303 ELRKRFKGTPEH

-1339 DEAIGRVD
+1339 DEATGRVD
-1347 LLEAQP
+1347 LLGVSG
-1353 AIEHWKA
+1353 AIDHWKA
-1360 RGVDLTH
+1360 SGVDLTH
-1367 ILTHV
+1367 LLTHI
-1372 ELPDDAPR
+1372 ELPEGAPR
-1380 RRVQPPPE
+1380 RRVEGPPK
-1388 VLSDA
+1388 VLDDA
-1393 LDWELVKR
+1393 LDWQLVEL
-1401 SAGAIERGERIS
+1401 AAPALERGERVHTQ
-1413 FALPIRNVNRCVGGI
+1413 LPIRNRNRCVGGI
-1428 LSSHIAR
+1428 LSSHIAQSK
-1435 AHGAAGLPEG
+1435 GAEGLPED
-1445 SIEVSFEGSAG
+1445 SIVVEFEGSAG

-1471 WGDANDYTGKGLSG
+1471 RGDVQDYAGKGLSG
-1485 GVLAV
+1485 GVFAV
-1490 RPRAGMAP
+1490 RPREGMG
-1498 EFKAQEN
+1498 EHFKAEEN
-1505 VIVGNTLLYGATA
+1505 VIVGNTVLYGATS

-1533 RNSGASAVVEGV
+1533 RNSGAWTVVEGI

-1569 AGMSGGVAYVLDE
+1569 AGMSGGVAYLLDE
-1582 EGAFPKRCNMGM
+1582 DGSFHKRCNMGM
-1594 VGFETPEEADVAEL
+1594 VGFDELSEADAIEL
-1608 RALISEHARRT
+1608 RAMIEEHRQRT
-1619 DSPVAERVLAQWE
+1619 GSTVAADVLARWE
-1632 ELLARGAFVKV
+1632 ELLAAGAFVKV
-1643 MPHDYRRVLREQAAE
+1643 MPHDYKRVLAERAEEQLAV
-1658 AQAAA
+1658 
-1663 SSPESPSP
+1663 P
-1671 AVAA
+1671 A

>member
-1 MTSHTMQPPKALGLY
+1 MTHHSIQPPTAVGLY

-25 GVGMVARLDNTPTH
+25 GVGMVARLDNQATH
-39 EVVERGIAALK
+39 EVVSRAIEALK

-60 DPCTGDGAGILMQ
+60 EPSTGDGAGILMQ
-73 MPDELLRAVV
+73 MPDELLRQVV
-83 EFELPPPGAYG
+83 DFQLPAAGRYG
-94 VLMCFLPA
+94 VLMCFLPT
-102 DDDAHRARL
+102 DDAARAGL
-111 EGLLE
+111 EQLLE
-116 RTVCAEGHTVLGWR
+116 QAVLAEGQRLLGWR
-130 EVPVRP
+130 DVPVRP
-136 EHTGE
+136 EHTGRT
-141 VAGACRPVI
+141 AGACRPVI
-150 RQLFVGAGPLGAAG
+150 RQLFVGAA
-164 TGHDGAGPQDAAG
+164 
-177 TGSDGADAAGTGS
+177 
-190 DGVGARGAPGEGFD
+190 EGLD

-217 VCELNPDGAG
+217 ICELSGRSAHPEG
-227 LYVASSSSRTL
+227 LYVTSSSSRTI

-244 ISWQLAD
+244 ISYQLGG
-251 FYPDLQDERCM
+251 FYPDLEDERCK

-285 YRTICHNGE
+285 YRVICHNGE

-308 ESELSSELFGEDLQK
+308 ESELSSELFGEDLRK
-323 ILPVVTP
+323 ILPVVSS

-341 MELLLLAG
+341 LELLMLGG
-349 RSPAHA
+349 RSLPHA

-362 AYRDREDLPAELVG
+362 AYRNRTDLPDELKG
-376 FYAYHSCLM
+376 FYAFHACLM

-419 ADGHVVL
+419 TDGHVVL
-426 GSETGI
+426 GSEIGL
-432 LDVAPGEIVRL
+432 LDIPAHQIKRL

-453 VDLERGR
+453 VDLQAGR
-460 IVEDGEVKREV
+460 IIEDGEIKRQIA
-471 STRRPYREWYERSS
+471 TRRPYGEWFVRNS
-485 VSFDELE
+485 VHFDDLP
-492 PSEQVTISDQPLHR
+492 PSEQVTLSDQPLHA

-517 LRVLLS
+517 LRVLLT
-523 PMARDGAEPI
+523 PMAREGAEPI
-533 GSMGNDI
+533 GSMGNDQ

-574 IVMSLETTLGSE
+574 IVMSLATSLGTE
-586 RNLFEETPEHAH
+586 RNLFDETPEHAH
-598 KLVLERPILLNREL
+598 KLILSQPILLEPRVGDAAPCRPRSL
-612 ETLRHVSHELFAA
+612 AA

-633 VAEGAAGMAAALE
+633 VASGPAGMQQALD
-646 RVCEQAHD
+646 RVCQQAQD
-654 AISAGVNIIV
+654 AIADGVNIIV
-664 LSDRSLGPRRAPIPS
+664 LSDRRINRLMAPIPS
-679 LLAVASVHHHLVREG
+679 LLAVGSVHHHLVREG
-694 TRLRVGIV
+694 TRLRAGII

-712 HFATLIGYGASAI
+712 HFATLIGFGVSAI
-725 NPYLLLETLDEL
+725 NPYLMLETLDEL
-737 VIERRITGPGDG
+737 VYKGLIARAGASGDAAIAG
-749 GGAPV
+749 NGAAGNGASAGV
-754 GAGNASGRA
+754 GA
-763 PGAASSNSASS
+763 SALLS
-774 DGAQWPGTEE
+774 A
-784 LNQRLEEAAQNTV
+784 EEAAQNVV
-797 KAIGKGLLKTISKM
+797 KAIDKGLLKTISKM

-826 AVGLEHELIDR
+826 AVGLDREVIDR

-849 GLDVLATEALERH
+849 GLEVLAQEALERH
-862 ARAYPSPRDDL
+862 ARAYPIAGASPEEL

-907 GNVMAALG
+907 GNVAAALQG
-915 GEADALAEV
+915 DGQALQEV
-924 RDSDANAKYR
+924 RDSSAFEKYS
-934 EYADAINEDAARK
+934 EYARQVNEDASRR
-947 ATLRGLLRFKDP
+947 ATLRGLLKIATEGRQAIALQD
-959 ADPAGANG
+959 
-967 VDGPPDGGAGADIDG
+967 
-982 MEREAAHG
+982 
-990 DTGPR
+990 
-995 AAGGGDDTTTTN
+995 
-1007 IPCEPIPLD
+1007 
-1016 QVEPASEI
+1016 VEPASAI

-1058 TGEGGEDPARYQP
+1058 TGEGGEDPTRFTP

-1099 ADELQIKMA
+1099 SDELQIKMA

-1160 DLRCSNPPTDTHAGA
+1160 DLRCSNPQA
-1175 QVSVKLVAEV
+1175 QVSVKLVSEV

-1204 SGHDGG
+1204 AGHDGG
-1210 TGASPLSSIQAAGIP
+1210 TGASPLSSIQAAGVP

-1236 LLLNDLRSRIVV
+1236 LLLNELRSRIIV

-1261 IAAMLGADEM
+1261 IAALLGADEM

-1303 ALRERFKGTPEH
+1303 ELRKRFKGTPEH

-1347 LLEAQP
+1347 LLEAEE
-1353 AIEHWKA
+1353 AVEHWKA
-1360 RGVDLTH
+1360 RGVDLSH
-1367 ILTHV
+1367 ILRHISL
-1372 ELPDDAPR
+1372 EDDAPR
-1380 RRVQPPPE
+1380 RRVEAPPA
-1388 VLSDA
+1388 VLEDA
-1393 LDWELVKR
+1393 LDWQLLERAQPV
-1401 SAGAIERGERIS
+1401 IERGREAAGRVDGRIVEGVRIQ
-1413 FALPIRNVNRCVGGI
+1413 LPIRNVNRCVGGI

-1435 AHGAAGLPEG
+1435 ERGAQGLPED
-1445 SIEVSFEGSAG
+1445 SIVVDFKGSAG

-1471 WGDANDYTGKGLSG
+1471 HGDANDYTGKGLSG

-1490 RPRAGMAP
+1490 RPRPGMAADWV
-1498 EFKAQEN
+1498 AQEN
-1505 VIVGNTLLYGATA
+1505 VIVGNTLLYGATS

-1533 RNSGASAVVEGV
+1533 RNSGASTVVEGV

-1560 LGPTGRNFA
+1560 LGKTGRNFA

-1582 EGAFPKRCNMGM
+1582 EGSFGERCNMGM
-1594 VGFETPEEADVAEL
+1594 VGFDELSGADCAEL
-1608 RALISEHARRT
+1608 KALIEEHQRRT
-1619 DSPVAERVLAQWE
+1619 GSPVAERVLGDFDGLMQ
-1632 ELLARGAFVKV
+1632 RGAFVKV
-1643 MPHDYRRVLREQAAE
+1643 MPHDYKRVLRETEEEQTE
-1658 AQAAA
+1658 GV
-1663 SSPESPSP
+1663 P
-1671 AVAA
+1671 A

>member
-1 MTSHTMQPPKALGLY
+1 MNSHIMQPPKAVGLY
-16 DPRFEHDAC
+16 DPSFEHDAC

-39 EVVERGIAALK
+39 EVISRAITALE

-83 EFELPPPGAYG
+83 GFELPPPGAYG
-94 VLMCFLPA
+94 VLMCFLPTDTA
-102 DDDAHRARL
+102 TRERL

-116 RTVCAEGHTVLGWR
+116 RTVREEGQRLLGWR
-130 EVPVRP
+130 DVPICE

-150 RQLFVGAGPLGAAG
+150 RQLFVGAGAA
-164 TGHDGAGPQDAAG
+164 QE
-177 TGSDGADAAGTGS
+177 SD
-190 DGVGARGAPGEGFD
+190 R
-204 QDAFERKLYVIRR
+204 DAFERKLYVIRR
-217 VCELNPDGAG
+217 ICELTAEEPG
-227 LYVASSSSRTL
+227 LYIASSSSRTI

-244 ISWQLAD
+244 ISYQLAA
-251 FYPDLQDERCM
+251 FYSDLRDERTK

-285 YRTICHNGE
+285 YRVICHNGE

-308 ESELSSELFGEDLQK
+308 ESELRSELFGEDLEK
-323 ILPVVTP
+323 ILPVVSL

-336 TFDNV
+336 SFDNV
-341 MELLLLAG
+341 LELLMLAG
-349 RSPAHA
+349 RSLPHA

-362 AYRDREDLPAELVG
+362 AWRDREDLPEYLKG
-376 FYAYHSCLM
+376 FYAFHSCVM

-419 ADGHVVL
+419 TDGHVVL
-426 GSETGI
+426 GSESGL
-432 LDVAPGEIVRL
+432 LDIPSEQVRRL

-460 IVEDGEVKREV
+460 IVEDEEVKREV
-471 STRRPYREWYERSS
+471 ATHRPYGEWYARNAVHFS
-485 VSFDELE
+485 ELP
-492 PSEQVTISDQPLHR
+492 PSHEVTLSDQPLR
-506 RQRAF
+506 LRQRAF

-517 LRVLLS
+517 LRVLLA
-523 PMARDGAEPI
+523 PMAIDAAEPV
-533 GSMGNDI
+533 GSMGNDL

-574 IVMSLETTLGSE
+574 IVMSLATSMGNE
-586 RNLFEETPEHAH
+586 RNLFDETPEHTH
-598 KLVLERPILLNREL
+598 KLLLDQPILLNREL
-612 ETLRHVSHELFAA
+612 ETLRHVDHDVYAA

-633 VAEGAAGMAAALE
+633 VAEGPAGMSKAIGRICRQAREAIAE
-646 RVCEQAHD
+646 R
-654 AISAGVNIIV
+654 VNIII
-664 LSDRSLGPRRAPIPS
+664 LSDRQLGPRRAPVPS
-679 LLAVASVHHHLVREG
+679 LLAVAAVHHHLVLQG
-694 TRLRVGIV
+694 TRLRAGIIV
-702 LESGEPREVH
+702 ESGEPREVH

-725 NPYLLLETLDEL
+725 NPYLLLETLDQMVL
-737 VIERRITGPGDG
+737 TGRILRAGADG
-749 GGAPV
+749 EQEPM
-754 GAGNASGRA
+754 
-763 PGAASSNSASS
+763 GAA
-774 DGAQWPGTEE
+774 Q
-784 LNQRLEEAAQNTV
+784 AAQNVV

-826 AVGLEHELIDR
+826 AVGLERELIDT
-837 HFTGTASRIGGV
+837 HFTGTASRIGGI
-849 GLDVLATEALERH
+849 GLEVLATEALERH
-862 ARAYPSPRDDL
+862 ARAYPAGGRSLDSL

-907 GNVMAALG
+907 GDVGAALKG
-915 GEADALAEV
+915 DREAYEAV
-924 RDSDANAKYR
+924 RESPAFEKYR
-934 EYADAINEDAARK
+934 EYARAVNEDAARR
-947 ATLRGLLRFKDP
+947 ATLRGLLQI
-959 ADPAGANG
+959 GT
-967 VDGPPDGGAGADIDG
+967 GGRGSG
-982 MEREAAHG
+982 SQPGGRE
-990 DTGPR
+990 
-995 AAGGGDDTTTTN
+995 
-1007 IPCEPIPLD
+1007 ISIEE
-1016 QVEPASEI
+1016 VEPASEI
-1024 VRRFCTG
+1024 VKRFCTG

-1058 TGEGGEDPARYQP
+1058 TGEGGEDPSRFTP
-1071 DPNGD
+1071 DANGD

-1115 GGQLPGH
+1115 GGQLPGY
-1122 KVDKYIGSIR
+1122 KVDAYIGSIR

-1160 DLRCSNPPTDTHAGA
+1160 DLRCANPQA
-1175 QVSVKLVAEV
+1175 QVSVKLVSEV

-1204 SGHDGG
+1204 AGHDGG
-1210 TGASPLSSIQAAGIP
+1210 TGASPLSSIQAAGVP

-1236 LLLNDLRSRIVV
+1236 LLLNDLRSRIIV

-1303 ALRERFKGTPEH
+1303 ELRKRFKGTPEH

-1339 DEAIGRVD
+1339 AEATGRVD
-1347 LLEAQP
+1347 LLGVAD
-1353 AIEHWKA
+1353 AIDHWKA
-1360 RGVDLTH
+1360 RGIDLTH
-1367 ILTHV
+1367 ILTHID
-1372 ELPDDAPR
+1372 LPDGAPR
-1380 RRVQPPPE
+1380 RRVESPPE
-1388 VLSDA
+1388 VLKDA
-1393 LDWELVKR
+1393 LDWELVER
-1401 SAGAIERGERIS
+1401 SRPALERREPVRM
-1413 FALPIRNVNRCVGGI
+1413 ALPIRNRNRCVGGI

-1435 AHGAAGLPEG
+1435 RHGAEGLPED
-1445 SIEVSFEGSAG
+1445 SIVVDFEGSAG

-1471 WGDANDYTGKGLSG
+1471 RGDANDYAGKGLSG
-1485 GVLAV
+1485 GVFAI
-1490 RPRAGMAP
+1490 RPREGMG
-1498 EFKAQEN
+1498 EHFKAEQN
-1505 VIVGNTLLYGATA
+1505 VIVGNTVLYGATA

-1533 RNSGASAVVEGV
+1533 RNSGARAVVEGV

-1560 LGPTGRNFA
+1560 LGATGRNFA

-1582 EGAFPKRCNMGM
+1582 DGTFAKRCNMGM
-1594 VGFETPEEADVAEL
+1594 VGFEVPSAADALEL
-1608 RALISEHARRT
+1608 RAMVEEHQLRT
-1619 DSPVAERVLAQWE
+1619 GSPVAARVLAEWD
-1632 ELLARGAFVKV
+1632 ELLGGGAFVKV
-1643 MPHDYRRVLREQAAE
+1643 MPHDYKRVLSELAEEESLAAR
-1658 AQAAA
+1658 AA
-1663 SSPESPSP
+1663 SNGGLAAPRPLD
-1671 AVAA
+1671 AVGETGA